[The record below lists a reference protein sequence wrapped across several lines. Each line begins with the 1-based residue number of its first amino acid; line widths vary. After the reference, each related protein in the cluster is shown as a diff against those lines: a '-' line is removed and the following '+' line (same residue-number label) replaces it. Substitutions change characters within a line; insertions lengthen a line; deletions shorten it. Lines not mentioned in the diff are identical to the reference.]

1 MPSAPQ
7 HIHLLDPKANYDA
20 FLTLSAS
27 LLLARTPPDA
37 IEWNDSESGAGSLFD
52 PTLTPDE
59 LASFPRI
66 DEHTSRIA
74 ERLGRRGKL
83 VANHADPT
91 RWDLL
96 YRIAYRLSHGRERN
110 LLNDIL
116 DPDTRKLETLSHHVS
131 RDMHK
136 MKAFVRFQRVRDAAD
151 EQFVAWHR
159 PDHRIMR
166 LIAPFFVGRFGS
178 MRWTIFTPHESAT
191 WDGHTLTFADGV
203 PADQVNEHD
212 QVEELWKTYYANI
225 FNPARIKINAMVKE
239 MPKRYWAT
247 LPEAQII
254 EDLLKDAPARVR
266 RMIEAQSTSA
276 GATPFLPPK
285 NVSLTVLAEE
295 AASCAG
301 CPISEMATN
310 TVFGE
315 GPPDA
320 RIMLIGEQPGDE
332 EDRAAR
338 PFVGPAGQ
346 LLNQALHAANLSRQ
360 DLYITNAVKHF
371 KYIPKGNTRMHR
383 RANPSEIRA
392 CKPWLD
398 REIESINP
406 DTIILLGAT
415 AGQSI
420 FGAGYR
426 IHQSRGQHLTHPNI
440 RAHIY
445 PTIHPAK
452 ILRAPKHEQ
461 PQLLKDFI
469 TDLRTATRSPPPS

>member
-1 MPSAPQ
+1 MQPATN

-20 FLTLSAS
+20 FLTLAAS
-27 LLLARTPPDA
+27 LLLEATPPDA
-37 IEWNDSESGAGSLFD
+37 IQWQDSESGVGSLFD
-52 PTLTPDE
+52 PTRTPEE
-59 LASFPRI
+59 LADLPRL
-66 DEHTSRIA
+66 DEHTAKIA
-74 ERLGRRGKL
+74 QRLGRKGKL
-83 VANHADPT
+83 TAHHADPE

-96 YRIAYRLSHGRERN
+96 YRIAYRLSHGGQRN
-110 LLNDIL
+110 LLSDIL
-116 DPDTRKLETLSHHVS
+116 DPDTRKLETLAHHVS

-136 MKAFVRFQRVRDAAD
+136 MKAFVRFQRVRDAQHENQP
-151 EQFVAWHR
+151 EQYVAWHR

-191 WDGHTLTFADGV
+191 WDGQSLTFAQGV

-212 QVEELWKTYYANI
+212 QVEELWKTYYAHI

-239 MPKRYWAT
+239 MPKRYWST

-276 GATPFLPPK
+276 GATPFLPPRD
-285 NVSLTVLAEE
+285 VPLTVLAEE
-295 AASCAG
+295 AQACAG
-301 CPISEMATN
+301 CPLSEMATH

-346 LLNQALHAANLSRQ
+346 LLNKALAAANMSRE

-371 KYIPKGNTRMHR
+371 KYIPKGNTRLHR

-398 REIESINP
+398 REIESIDP

-426 IHQSRGQHLTHPNI
+426 VHQSRGKRLTHPNI
-440 RAHIY
+440 RAAIY

-461 PQLLKDFI
+461 PRMLEQFI
-469 TDLRTATRSPPPS
+469 EDLRTSTT